1 MTSTGIIYDESMA
14 DYRYRVHNCKLLRIL
29 YMFFLCSCLFDPT
42 HVEKPDRLRRVLERC
57 RHYGLVE
64 RCVDL
69 RPTSASEAEVR
80 TNHTQEL
87 IDFLKSMEKVTDPEE
102 LKEFSKR

>member
-1 MTSTGIIYDESMA
+1 
-14 DYRYRVHNCKLLRIL
+14 
-29 YMFFLCSCLFDPT
+29 
-42 HVEKPDRLRRVLERC
+42 
-57 RHYGLVE
+57 VE